1 MQKFINKLE
10 SSLKDG
16 SFVKLTLSKPV
27 GTRQAT
33 SVQMRQAT
41 SVQELKDI
49 RNVYVKPII
58 LRNEK
63 MYSFTYRYE
72 RRDETKNY
80 DARQS
85 LEVITNLISEIFLNA
100 TLFTLTEDVTL
111 LISKKGKATV
121 MTKAVKE
128 QREQNVE
135 HDKVKNRLI
144 NPENPWWFKL
154 GLTTREGKV
163 TADMQHKFK
172 QICKYVEIVDGVM
185 KNVKFDGKIRIA
197 DMGAGKGYL
206 TFALYEYLTQKCKYD
221 IAMEGVEI
229 RPDLVVKINE
239 IIKESNLKDFRFVES
254 SIEAYACQ
262 QSTDNRQQTID
273 NRQQST
279 DNFSDFQIF
288 RFSDSKRFS
297 DSIDVLIALHA
308 CNTATDDAI
317 IKGIESGAKLII
329 CAPCC
334 HKQIRQEMEKSKVV
348 DAITR
353 YGIFMERQAVMITD
367 TIRALIMEY
376 FGYKTQ
382 VMEFIEMEHTPKN
395 VRLVGRKANDP
406 DEEEKAK
413 ILNEIKSLKE
423 RYGIEKHYLERI
435 FFKTEN
441 LKN

>member
-1 MQKFINKLE
+1 MQKFINKLQ
-10 SSLKDG
+10 SSLKEG
-16 SFVKLTLSKPV
+16 SFVKLTLSKPSAIS
-27 GTRQAT
+27 RQQSAD
-33 SVQMRQAT
+33 
-41 SVQELKDI
+41 LN
-49 RNVYVKPII
+49 NVYVKPII
-58 LRNEK
+58 LKNEK
-63 MYSFTYRYE
+63 MFSFTYRYE

-80 DARQS
+80 DAEQT
-85 LEVITNLISEIFLNA
+85 LEIINQLVPNVFLNA
-100 TLFTLTEDVTL
+100 SLFTLTEDITL

-121 MTKAVKE
+121 MSKAVKE
-128 QREQNVE
+128 QREQNVQ

-144 NPENPWWFKL
+144 NTDNPWWFKL

-206 TFALYEYLTQKCKYD
+206 TFALYEYLTQRCKYD
-221 IAMEGVEI
+221 IEMEGVEI
-229 RPDLVVKINE
+229 RPDLVAKINE

-254 SIEAYACQ
+254 SIDSYQLSAISSQLSVGNGQ
-262 QSTDNRQQTID
+262 QSTDNGQQTFCNISAT
-273 NRQQST
+273 QQLGNSAT
-279 DNFSDFQIF
+279 QQL
-288 RFSDSKRFS
+288 
-297 DSIDVLIALHA
+297 DVLIALHA

-348 DAITR
+348 DPITR
-353 YGIFMERQAVMITD
+353 YGIFLERQAVMITD
-367 TIRALIMEY
+367 AIRALIMEY

-395 VRLVGRKANDP
+395 ILLVGRKSETPVDKEA
-406 DEEEKAK
+406 
-413 ILNEIKSLKE
+413 ILKQIEDLKKQ
-423 RYGIEKHYLERI
+423 YGIEKHYLEKI
-435 FFKTEN
+435 F
-441 LKN
+441 

>member
-16 SFVKLTLSKPV
+16 SFVKLTLSK
-27 GTRQAT
+27 TIRQQDNKTT
-33 SVQMRQAT
+33 SFAD
-41 SVQELKDI
+41 L

-80 DARQS
+80 DAQQS

-254 SIEAYACQ
+254 SIEDYACQ
-262 QSTDNRQQTID
+262 QDNKTTRQQDNRINNSLTH
-273 NRQQST
+273 RLV
-279 DNFSDFQIF
+279 
-288 RFSDSKRFS
+288 DSLTL
-297 DSIDVLIALHA
+297 DVLIALHA

-367 TIRALIMEY
+367 TIRALILEY

-395 VRLVGRKANDP
+395 VLLVGRKVGEPSA
-406 DEEEKAK
+406 EEKEA
-413 ILNEIKSLKE
+413 ILKEINNLKE
-423 RYGIEKHYLERI
+423 RYGIEKHYLEKI
-435 FFKTEN
+435 FMGRNVGTGC
-441 LKN
+441 

>member
-16 SFVKLTLSKPV
+16 SFVKLTLSKPSAI
-27 GTRQAT
+27 GRQQSAD
-33 SVQMRQAT
+33 
-41 SVQELKDI
+41 LN
-49 RNVYVKPII
+49 NVYVKPII
-58 LRNEK
+58 LKNEK
-63 MYSFTYRYE
+63 MFSFTYRYE

-80 DARQS
+80 DAEQT
-85 LEVITNLISEIFLNA
+85 LEIINQLVPNVFLNA
-100 TLFTLTEDVTL
+100 SLFTLTEDITL

-121 MTKAVKE
+121 MTKTVKE
-128 QREQNVE
+128 QREQNVQ

-144 NPENPWWFKL
+144 NTDNPWWFKL

-185 KNVKFDGKIRIA
+185 KNLKFDGKIRIA

-206 TFALYEYLTQKCKYD
+206 TFALYEYLTQRCKYE
-221 IAMEGVEI
+221 IEMEGVEI

-254 SIEAYACQ
+254 TIEDYMTQ
-262 QSTDNRQQTID
+262 RLRDTKTQSVA
-273 NRQQST
+273 
-279 DNFSDFQIF
+279 
-288 RFSDSKRFS
+288 DSATLRLC
-297 DSIDVLIALHA
+297 DSATLDVLIALHA

-348 DAITR
+348 DPITR
-353 YGIFMERQAVMITD
+353 YGIFLERQAVMITD
-367 TIRALIMEY
+367 AIRALIMEY
-376 FGYKTQ
+376 YGYKTQ

-395 VRLVGRKANDP
+395 ILLVGRKSDALVDKEAILKQI
-406 DEEEKAK
+406 EE
-413 ILNEIKSLKE
+413 LKKQ
-423 RYGIEKHYLERI
+423 YGIEKHYLEKI
-435 FFKTEN
+435 F
-441 LKN
+441 LD